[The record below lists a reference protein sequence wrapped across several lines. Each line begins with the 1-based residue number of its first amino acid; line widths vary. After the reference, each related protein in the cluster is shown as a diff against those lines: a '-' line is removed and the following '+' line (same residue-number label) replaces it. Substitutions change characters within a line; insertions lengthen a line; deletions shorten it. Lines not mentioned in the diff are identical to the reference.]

1 MHSMVRAWMLSILL
15 GMFVWVAWGTT
26 TAAIAQNAQPSRP
39 TQLININ
46 RASAAELEQLPGI
59 GPKLAA
65 RIVAYREEHGP
76 FQRKEELLNVPGIG
90 TKKFARIKDRIT
102 VK

>member
-1 MHSMVRAWMLSILL
+1 MHSTARVWMLSMLF
-15 GMFVWVAWGTT
+15 GVFVWVAWGTT
-26 TAAIAQNAQPSRP
+26 NGVIAQNAPSGRE
-39 TQLININ
+39 THLININ
-46 RASAAELEQLPGI
+46 RASATELEQLPGI

-90 TKKFARIKDRIT
+90 MKKFARIKDRIT